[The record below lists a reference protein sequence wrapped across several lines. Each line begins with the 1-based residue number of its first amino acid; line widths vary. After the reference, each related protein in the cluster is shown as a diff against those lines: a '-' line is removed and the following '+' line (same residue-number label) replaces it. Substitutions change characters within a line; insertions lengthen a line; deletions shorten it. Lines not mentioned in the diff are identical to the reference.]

1 MPALKS
7 VRQERFCQLVKQG
20 IPPYRAYPQ
29 AGYAFNEG
37 SPYRLHGN
45 ARVKARISELTRS
58 LAMKTQVTV
67 QSLTDELDEARAL
80 AARVDQPSAMTAAT
94 IAKGKLHGLMVDRKE
109 SGDPGAF
116 AGLQSEADVLAK
128 VRAELGD
135 EAAQQL
141 GKALGKV
148 LEAGLNEPSEGD
160 TTAAIATPEPDTR
173 H

>member
-1 MPALKS
+1 
-7 VRQERFCQLVKQG
+7 
-20 IPPYRAYPQ
+20 
-29 AGYAFNEG
+29 
-37 SPYRLHGN
+37 
-45 ARVKARISELTRS
+45 
-58 LAMKTQVTV
+58 MKTQVTV